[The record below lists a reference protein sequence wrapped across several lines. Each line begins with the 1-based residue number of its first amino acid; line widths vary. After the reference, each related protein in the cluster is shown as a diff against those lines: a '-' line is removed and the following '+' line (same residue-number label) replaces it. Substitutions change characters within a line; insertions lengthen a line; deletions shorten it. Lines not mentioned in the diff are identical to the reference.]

1 MLEAVDNSFV
11 LLGHI
16 SGRKLPVHLP
26 SEQTISLA
34 ILLSEQRR
42 VKDVEKPELRTIL
55 ALGNSDLQWETTK
68 L

>member
-1 MLEAVDNSFV
+1 MEEAVDNSFV

-16 SGRKLPVHLP
+16 SGQKLPVHLP
-26 SEQTISLA
+26 SEQVISLA

>member
-1 MLEAVDNSFV
+1 MTATLT
-11 LLGHI
+11 GPYGR
-16 SGRKLPVHLP
+16 SGRQLICAVGTP